1 MLTLEELKTAL
12 EILDLERAKIL
23 SEGWYL
29 QNCWLVQVRPGGTA
43 RTSRQYWQVRSR
55 QAVFNGKMVKHVKD
69 NELEDY
75 KAAIDRGRQL
85 KEIDRQIKKLQQQ
98 FNRLTTSLH
107 ASEPYSPANQTT
119 AQAATQTPK
128 LADRLTG
135 SGQPAD
141 AAELAE
147 LMEQDLLVKEI
158 IANSQSLRASLQKSL
173 AHGRALMAA
182 NQRLRDTGLRVRQTE
197 RFEGK

>member
-107 ASEPYSPANQTT
+107 ASEPYSPAT
-119 AQAATQTPK
+119 QAATQTPE

-173 AHGRALMAA
+173 AHSQALMAA
-182 NQRLRDTGLRVRQTE
+182 NQRLRDTGLRARQTE